1 MVFIR
6 KVKSKSKEYFILVHS
21 IRNKNNIIQKSKY
34 IGKKLPSKIKL
45 DILKKEL
52 LEEVK
57 NPDLKRNKKIEE
69 IKRKIIPTLKK
80 YNIKKAGI
88 FGSYARG
95 DFKKNS
101 DVDILIQPPS
111 NMGLEFVG
119 MGIELEKK
127 LKKKVDLIT
136 YKYISPYL
144 KKYILED
151 EIRIL

>member
-52 LEEVK
+52 LKEVE
-57 NPDLKRNKKIEE
+57 NPNLKKNKKIEE